1 MGEMKVAKYCYKC
14 GYIDL
19 GYGNRKCPFCNTT
32 LRKTDYILNETI
44 YNPDKIKQ
52 EIFKYYVENCT
63 KFDLAAY
70 NNRLQQLEHER
81 QRSNNN
87 KNDESTTATKPTT
100 YEQMMRSIEADRE
113 AEAKARQAAEQAN
126 APHCPTCGSTDMKK
140 IDALDRA
147 ISVSFLG
154 LASGKIGKSF
164 KCNHCGYMW

>member
-126 APHCPTCGSTDMKK
+126 APHCPTCGSTDLKK

-164 KCNHCGYMW
+164 KCNHCGYTW

>member
-87 KNDESTTATKPTT
+87 KNDESTTATKSTT

-126 APHCPTCGSTDMKK
+126 APHCPTCGSTDLKK

-164 KCNHCGYMW
+164 KCNHCGYMC